1 MLQKLRR
8 KEQRLMERE
17 IFLFLHSDILFLGF
31 CMFKLGHLLA
41 CSKDTPVYERP
52 HFA

>member
-8 KEQRLMERE
+8 KEQRLMGRE
-17 IFLFLHSDILFLGF
+17 QFSFLHSDVIFWDF
-31 CMFKLGHLLA
+31 VFKLGHVLA

-52 HFA
+52 QFA